1 MKTPEEYYTLA
12 RAMFLQAHPDFHA
25 AMEKISPQDA
35 QSMGVSLEKLKE
47 IQADR
52 IYAAFLRAKKQDA
65 MLFSIQLAE
74 PDKEVAAQAIEKYL
88 RSHAKA
94 LGMSWEEFC
103 IKNEL

>member
-1 MKTPEEYYTLA
+1 MKTPEEYYALA
-12 RAMFLQAHPDFHA
+12 RSMFFQAHPDFQTA
-25 AMEKISPQDA
+25 LDSISTQDA
-35 QSMGVSLEKLKE
+35 TAMGVTLEKLKE

-88 RSHAKA
+88 RSHAEA